1 MEAEALIQEIWRRY
15 RAKPEYLWKSAPG
28 FCVFRHEKN
37 KKWFAVLMKGVSVK
51 TLGVEPGAF
60 MSEKTLDILN
70 LKIEPNLGEIL
81 RDGKSIIEAY
91 HMSKKHWI
99 SVILGVCD
107 EATTYDLIE
116 ESYKLTKK

>member
-28 FCVFRHEKN
+28 FCIFRHEKN
-37 KKWFAVLMKGVSVK
+37 QKWFAVLMKGVSVK
-51 TLGVEPGAF
+51 SLGVDRSEFEG
-60 MSEKTLDILN
+60 EKTLDILN
-70 LKIEPNLGEIL
+70 LKIEPNLGENL
-81 RDGKSIIEAY
+81 RDGKGIISAY
-91 HMSKKHWI
+91 HMNKKHWI
-99 SVILGVCD
+99 SVVLGVCD

>member
-15 RAKPEYLWKSAPG
+15 CAKPEYLWKSAPN

-51 TLGVEPGAF
+51 TLGVEPSAF
-60 MSEKTLDILN
+60 MSEKMLDILN

-81 RDGKSIIEAY
+81 RDGKSVIEAY
-91 HMSKKHWI
+91 HMNKKHWI